1 MPMMA
6 KMRSLAPAFIITVG
20 ALFVLF
26 MVISDSNVLEAIGGP
41 VKYIGK
47 VNGKEITFEEFQQ
60 ALDRQ
65 IENLKQQNNQE
76 PTEDQIE
83 QYREQVW
90 EALINQKLIEQL
102 IEKYNLTVSDEEIRE
117 EILGENPP
125 DFLKQNF
132 IDSLGNFNR
141 QQYEQAIFDPRN
153 KEALVQA
160 ENFVKQSL
168 LTQKLQSI
176 LLASINVG
184 EDEVRRRYIDQYISM
199 EADYILF
206 DVNSILDTDVKIT
219 DEDLKNY
226 YNKNIN
232 LYKQPPQRKLKF
244 VLFPNVASYEDT
256 LVVIKNLQN
265 VLKKAKEP
273 DADFKALVE
282 IYSEIPYSKDT
293 LSIQYFN
300 EDALKLFKTASP
312 GDVLGPIGTPQGYTI
327 YKYHGTVKSDQ
338 QYVRASHILI
348 NQYGSDEKNLEEA
361 NKIYER
367 LIKGE
372 DFAKLAMEY
381 SADPGSA
388 KNGGDLNYFS
398 KGMMVKEFEEASFN
412 GKINEIQK
420 PVKSTYG
427 YHIIKVTDKT
437 DNKFVVERIINQV
450 KQSATT
456 RDRIFNAA
464 NDFSYLAEKN
474 GFETEAKL
482 MNYEIKETPLFS
494 EQSVSVPAIG
504 PNKRL
509 VKFSFENSVGSISK
523 PFKVPMG
530 FVVVKIVEA
539 TNERFTPFDEVKES
553 MKPAVIREK
562 KFEMLEKSAKETYP
576 KLMGDLNNIS
586 SINPNLT
593 VMNTGS
599 FTANS
604 MIPNLGRDYLF
615 INRALELEVGKIS
628 QPFRGMRGWYII
640 KVKSRTP
647 FEKENYVNQSGPI
660 RTSILNE
667 KKGRFFAELLNK
679 IKEDAD
685 IVDNRHLF
693 YAW

>member
-47 VNGKEITFEEFQQ
+47 VNGKEITYQEFQE

-65 IENLKQQNNQE
+65 IESLKQQNQQDISE
-76 PTEDQIE
+76 EQIE
-83 QYREQVW
+83 QLREQVW
-90 EALINQKLIEQL
+90 ESLINQALIEEL
-102 IEKYNLTVSDEEIRE
+102 VKKFGITVTDDEIRDI
-117 EILGENPP
+117 ILGENPP

-141 QQYEQAIFDPRN
+141 QLYEQAIFDPQN
-153 KEALVQA
+153 KQALVQA
-160 ENFVKQSL
+160 EEFVRQSR
-168 LTQKLQSI
+168 LTQKLQSV

-184 EDEVRRRYIDQYISM
+184 EDEVKRRYIDQFTNI
-199 EADYILF
+199 EADYVLF
-206 DVNSILDTDVKIT
+206 DVNSIPDTEIKVT

-226 YNKNIN
+226 YQKNLN
-232 LYKQPPQRKLKF
+232 LYKQPPQRKLNF
-244 VLFPNVASYEDT
+244 VLFPNVASLDDT
-256 LVVIKNLQN
+256 LLVIKNLEN
-265 VLKKAKEP
+265 ILKRAKE
-273 DADFKALVE
+273 DTSDFKGLVE
-282 IYSEIPYSKDT
+282 IYSELPYSRDT
-293 LSIQYFN
+293 LNIQFFN
-300 EDALKLFKTASP
+300 PEALALIKKAKP
-312 GDVLGPIGTPQGYTI
+312 GDLVGPVGTPQGYTI
-327 YKYHGTVKSDQ
+327 YKFFGTVPSDQ
-338 QYVRASHILI
+338 EFVRASHILI
-348 NQYGSDEKNLEEA
+348 NQFGSDERNLEEA

-372 DFAKLAMEY
+372 DFAKLAEQY

-398 KGMMVKEFEEASFN
+398 KGMMVKEFEEAAFK

-420 PVKSTYG
+420 PIKSTFG

-437 DNKFVVERIINQV
+437 NQKFVVERIVNQV

-464 NDFSYLAEKN
+464 NDFSYLANKN
-474 GFETEAKL
+474 GFEQEAKL

-509 VKFSFENSVGSISK
+509 VKWSFENSVGTVSS

-539 TNERFTPFDEVKES
+539 TKERFTPFEEVKEA
-553 MKPAVIREK
+553 MRPAVIREK
-562 KFEMLEKSAKETYP
+562 KFEKLEQSAKDVFK
-576 KLMGDLNNIS
+576 KLNGDINNIT
-586 SINPNLT
+586 SIRPDLQVT
-593 VMNTGS
+593 NTGS
-599 FTANS
+599 FTPNGF
-604 MIPNLGRDYLF
+604 IPNLGRDFLF
-615 INRALELEVGKIS
+615 INRELSAEVGKL
-628 QPFRGMRGWYII
+628 QEPFKGMRGWYIMV
-640 KVKSRTP
+640 VKSRTP
-647 FEKENYVNQSGPI
+647 FDKDNYLAQASSLKNQ
-660 RTSILNE
+660 ILNE
-667 KKGRFFAELLNK
+667 KKGRYFNELLTRL
-679 IKEDAD
+679 KEEAD

-693 YAW
+693 FGW

>member
-41 VKYIGK
+41 VKYVAK
-47 VNGKEITFEEFQQ
+47 VNGREITFQEFQN

-65 IENLKQQNNQE
+65 IENYKQQNKQD
-76 PTEDQIE
+76 PTDEQIE
-83 QYREQVW
+83 QFREQVW
-90 EALINQKLIEQL
+90 ESLINQALIEEL
-102 IEKYNLTVSDEEIRE
+102 IEKFNLVVSDQEVKDV
-117 EILGENPP
+117 ILGENPP

-141 QQYEQAIFDPRN
+141 QLYEQALFDPQN
-153 KEALVQA
+153 KQALIQA
-160 ENFVKQSL
+160 EEFVRQSR

-184 EDEVRRRYIDQYISM
+184 EDEVRRRYIDQFTNI

-206 DVNSILDTDVKIT
+206 DVNSIPDTEIKIT
-219 DEDLKNY
+219 DQDLKNY
-226 YNKNIN
+226 YEKNLN

-244 VLFPNVASYEDT
+244 VLFPNVASIDDT
-256 LVVIKNLQN
+256 ISVIKNLEN
-265 VLKKAKEP
+265 VLRKAKE
-273 DADFKALVE
+273 DTSDFKGLVE
-282 IYSEIPYSKDT
+282 IYSELPYSRDT
-293 LSIQYFN
+293 LNVQSFN
-300 EDALKLFKTASP
+300 SESLELIKKAKP
-312 GDVLGPIGTPQGYTI
+312 GDLIGPVATPQGYTI
-327 YKYHGTVKSDQ
+327 FKYFGTVTTDQ
-338 QYVRASHILI
+338 QFVRASHILI
-348 NQYGSDEKNLEEA
+348 NQFGSDQKNLEEA

-372 DFAKLAMEY
+372 DFAKLAAQY

-398 KGMMVKEFEEASFN
+398 KGMMVKEFEEACFK

-420 PVKSTYG
+420 PIKSSFG

-437 DNKFVVERIINQV
+437 NNKYIVERIVNQV

-456 RDRIFNAA
+456 RDKIFNSA
-464 NDFSYLAEKN
+464 NDFSYLANKN
-474 GFETEAKL
+474 GFEKEAKM

-494 EQSVSVPAIG
+494 EESISVPAIG

-509 VKFSFENSVGSISK
+509 VKWSFENSVGTVSQ

-530 FVVVKIVEA
+530 YVVVKIVEA
-539 TNERFTPFDEVKES
+539 TKERFTPFDEVKEA

-562 KFEMLEKSAKETYP
+562 KFEKLEKTAKDVFK
-576 KLMGDLNNIS
+576 KLNGNITNIS
-586 SINPNLT
+586 SIRPDLVVN
-593 VMNTGS
+593 NTGS
-599 FTANS
+599 FTPNGF
-604 MIPNLGRDYLF
+604 IPNLGRDYLF
-615 INRALELEVGKIS
+615 INRALESEVGKLIE
-628 QPFRGMRGWYII
+628 PFKGMRGWYIMV
-640 KVKSRTP
+640 VKSRSP
-647 FEKENYVNQSGPI
+647 FDKDNYLTQS
-660 RTSILNE
+660 RSLREQILNE
-667 KKGRFFAELLNK
+667 KKSRFFNELLTRLK
-679 IKEDAD
+679 DEAE

-693 YAW
+693 FN

>member
-1 MPMMA
+1 MA

-26 MVISDSNVLEAIGGP
+26 MVISDSNVFEAIGGP

-47 VNGKEITFEEFQQ
+47 VNGKEITYQEFQS

-65 IENLKQQNNQE
+65 IENFKQQNGQD
-76 PTEDQIE
+76 PTEEQIE
-83 QYREQVW
+83 QFREQVW
-90 EALINQKLIEQL
+90 ESLVNQALIEEL
-102 IEKYNLTVSDEEIRE
+102 IEKYNLTVTDQEIKDV
-117 EILGENPP
+117 ILGENPP

-141 QQYEQAIFDPRN
+141 QLYEQAIFDPQN
-153 KEALVQA
+153 KQALIQA
-160 ENFVKQSL
+160 EEFVRQSR

-184 EDEVRRRYIDQYISM
+184 EDEVRRRYIDQYTNI
-199 EADYILF
+199 EADYVLF
-206 DVNSILDTDVKIT
+206 DVNSIPDSEIKIT

-226 YNKNIN
+226 YDKNLN

-244 VLFPNVASYEDT
+244 VLFPNVASYDDT
-256 LVVIKNLQN
+256 LLVIKNLENILRRAKEDTSNFKSFVETYSELPYSRDTFN
-265 VLKKAKEP
+265 VQYFNAEALALIKKAK
-273 DADFKALVE
+273 
-282 IYSEIPYSKDT
+282 
-293 LSIQYFN
+293 
-300 EDALKLFKTASP
+300 P
-312 GDVLGPIGTPQGYTI
+312 GDLIGPVGTPQGYTI
-327 YKYHGTVKSDQ
+327 YKFYSAVPSDQ
-338 QYVRASHILI
+338 QFVRASHILI
-348 NQYGSDEKNLEEA
+348 NQFGSDEKNLEEA

-367 LIKGE
+367 LMKGE
-372 DFAKLAMEY
+372 DFAQLAIQY
-381 SADPGSA
+381 STDPGSA

-398 KGMMVKEFEEASFN
+398 KGMMVKEFEEACFN

-420 PVKSTYG
+420 PVKSTFG

-437 DNKFVVERIINQV
+437 NDKYVVERIVNQV

-456 RDRIFNAA
+456 RDRIITAA
-464 NDFSYLAEKN
+464 NDFSYLADKN
-474 GFETEAKL
+474 GFEQEAKL

-509 VKFSFENSVGSISK
+509 VKWSFENSVGTVSS

-539 TNERFTPFDEVKES
+539 TNERFTPFEEVKEA

-562 KFEMLEKSAKETYP
+562 KFEKLEKIANETFN
-576 KLMGDLNNIS
+576 KLNGNLNNVS
-586 SINPNLT
+586 SVKPELQ

-599 FTANS
+599 FTPNGN
-604 MIPNLGRDYLF
+604 IPNLGRDYMF
-615 INRALELEVGKIS
+615 INKALESEIGKMTK
-628 QPFRGMRGWYII
+628 PFKGMRGWYILV
-640 KVKSRTP
+640 VKSRTP
-647 FEKENYVNQSGPI
+647 FDKDNFVAQASVL
-660 RTSILNE
+660 RSQILNE
-667 KKGRFFAELLNK
+667 KKGRYFSELLNRL
-679 IKEDAD
+679 KEQAD

-693 YAW
+693 FGW